1 MSNFER
7 QPSFSRRQWQLLEA
21 AVRLLDRV
29 GIHGFTM
36 RSLADEVNLSPMAAY
51 KHFENQR
58 ALQVEVWRHCQNDF
72 YDRLLAATQEIPD
85 GATAFLQFCR
95 TFVEYAVEYPYR
107 FELLYN
113 HPFVREVREIPEMEE
128 LRQSVWDYAR
138 DLVNRA
144 RDTGMFRGDMSAELL
159 LVAASSQIRGLA
171 SVLVYQHASI
181 APGIDTDEMITS
193 GMAFLRE
200 GLMAR

>member
-1 MSNFER
+1 MSTFER

-29 GIHGFTM
+29 GINGFTM

-58 ALQVEVWRHCQNDF
+58 ALQIEVWRHCQNEF
-72 YDRLLAATQEIPD
+72 YDRLLAATRDVSDP
-85 GATAFLQFCR
+85 ASAFLEFCR
-95 TFVEYAVEYPYR
+95 TFVTYAVEHPYR
-107 FELLYN
+107 YELLYN
-113 HPFVREVREIPEMEE
+113 HPFVREVSEIPEMEE

-138 DLVNRA
+138 DLVDRA
-144 RDTGMFRGDMSAELL
+144 RDAGLFRGDMSTELL

-181 APGIDTDEMITS
+181 APGIESDEMIDS